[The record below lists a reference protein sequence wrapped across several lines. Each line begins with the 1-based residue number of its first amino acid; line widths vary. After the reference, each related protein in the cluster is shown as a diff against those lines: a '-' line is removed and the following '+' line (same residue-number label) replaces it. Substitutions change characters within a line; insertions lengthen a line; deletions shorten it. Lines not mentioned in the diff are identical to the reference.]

1 MYTGQGG
8 YVDPVTAPFLALG
21 FLMGDLSYPR
31 LFRVSFLQR
40 SHVPFTPA
48 SHQQPHPTPAP
59 TSAAW
64 FAAPGHTWASRAPVS
79 LFHLPWARTHHGFYP
94 HPLQPQSSPVSCA
107 SYLVPVHHFELWLK
121 SRVCLLSLCRG
132 YSTILCGIL
141 KREDTKSLMGVG
153 GEGGRE

>member
-48 SHQQPHPTPAP
+48 SHQQPPPTPPPPTGPLFCAP
-59 TSAAW
+59 RHTLGIESTSVSFSSSLGA
-64 FAAPGHTWASRAPVS
+64 HTPR
-79 LFHLPWARTHHGFYP
+79 
-94 HPLQPQSSPVSCA
+94 
-107 SYLVPVHHFELWLK
+107 
-121 SRVCLLSLCRG
+121 LLSPPPATPVIPSVLCQLPCP
-132 YSTILCGIL
+132 SPPL
-141 KREDTKSLMGVG
+141 
-153 GEGGRE
+153 